1 MNDKLRLF
9 TGLFIFIGSTLFAQF
24 DLVGKDTISTDSGLK
39 YIILE
44 EGNGEKV
51 QLDKEVSFEW
61 TGYFEDGSSFGT
73 SVGAEPFFF
82 VTGKGQV
89 IKGAEE
95 GLALMQE
102 GDRYLFLM
110 PPQLAYGERGSGDA
124 IPPNATLIFNY
135 KVLSVSEPK
144 LSLVD
149 TLKSVI
155 NADGIDESLRLY
167 QHLKETAQ
175 DKYAFREGAL
185 NRLGYQLMG
194 EEFLIEAIEIF
205 RLNVEEFPT
214 SWNVYDSLG
223 EALMNAGNSPEAILM
238 FEKSL
243 KLNPDNESGK
253 ANLKKMKQ

>member
-1 MNDKLRLF
+1 
-9 TGLFIFIGSTLFAQF
+9 
-24 DLVGKDTISTDSGLK
+24 
-39 YIILE
+39 
-44 EGNGEKV
+44 
-51 QLDKEVSFEW
+51 
-61 TGYFEDGSSFGT
+61 
-73 SVGAEPFFF
+73 
-82 VTGKGQV
+82 
-89 IKGAEE
+89 
-95 GLALMQE
+95 MQE

-253 ANLKKMKQ
+253 ANLKK